1 MELNIVRGSKK
12 KREYAESICNFVAEK
27 FMPRMKDNLI
37 VNLEFVT
44 GLAQR
49 ENIYGDCIW
58 EDEDYR
64 PREFTIRIDAGLNL
78 RTTLTTI
85 AHEMV
90 HVKQYAKDE
99 MKQLFSVNKTRFKG
113 EYIPAGTNYWDL
125 PWEIEAHGRETGLFI
140 QWAEKENL
148 GHQKW
153 THDSQ

>member
-1 MELNIVRGSKK
+1 MFIEFSRGSKQ

-27 FMPRMKDNLI
+27 FMPRLKDKI
-37 VNLEFVT
+37 TINLEFVS
-44 GLAQR
+44 GLKKR
-49 ENIYGDCIW
+49 ESIYGDCIW
-58 EDEDYR
+58 EDEDFR
-64 PREFTIRIDAGLNL
+64 PREFTIRVDAGMDM
-78 RTTLTTI
+78 RMTLTTI

-113 EYIPAGTNYWDL
+113 EYVPAGTDYWDQ

-148 GHQKW
+148 GHYKW
-153 THDSQ
+153 THDD

>member
-1 MELNIVRGSKK
+1 MFIEFSRGSKQ

-27 FMPRMKDNLI
+27 FMPRLKDKI
-37 VNLEFVT
+37 TINLEFVS
-44 GLAQR
+44 GLKKR
-49 ENIYGDCIW
+49 ESIYGDCIW

-64 PREFTIRIDAGLNL
+64 PREFTIRIDAGMDM

-99 MKQLFSVNKTRFKG
+99 MKQLFVVNKTRFKG
-113 EYIPAGTNYWDL
+113 EYIPADTNYWDL

-140 QWAEKENL
+140 QWAEKEGL
-148 GHQKW
+148 GNQRW
-153 THDSQ
+153 TWDK

>member
-1 MELNIVRGSKK
+1 MFIEFSRGSKQ

-27 FMPRMKDNLI
+27 FMPRIKDKILI
-37 VNLEFVT
+37 NLEFVS
-44 GLAQR
+44 GLKTR

-64 PREFTIRIDAGLNL
+64 PREFTIRVDAGMDMQM
-78 RTTLTTI
+78 TLKTI

-113 EYIPAGTNYWDL
+113 EYIPAGTDYWDL
-125 PWEIEAHGRETGLFI
+125 PWEVEAHGRETGLFI
-140 QWAEKENL
+140 QWVEKQGL

-153 THDSQ
+153 THDD